1 LYLTGT
7 GSASAPEC
15 LGFDQKDQETDKE
28 SLPSL
33 EELLDR
39 NKTPTGVMVRSKL
52 PEQQMATQA
61 PDSIDTSI
69 LERTRR
75 VANGGN
81 AQSSTISAPEN
92 FKSPD
97 GDILITSAGA
107 RNSTDVRGEDYLV
120 TAKNNSAVNHR
131 SPSTVS
137 DTSVDKAGRPCVEV
151 ESENTKTVAELK
163 KHEAEQENCDSPEG
177 DNVSEG
183 YTRSYDGDGSNYV
196 GELRTDDSDSDS
208 DNDLGSKESENE

>member
-1 LYLTGT
+1 
-7 GSASAPEC
+7 
-15 LGFDQKDQETDKE
+15 
-28 SLPSL
+28 
-33 EELLDR
+33 
-39 NKTPTGVMVRSKL
+39 M
-52 PEQQMATQA
+52 
-61 PDSIDTSI
+61 
-69 LERTRR
+69 
-75 VANGGN
+75 
-81 AQSSTISAPEN
+81 
-92 FKSPD
+92 
-97 GDILITSAGA
+97 
-107 RNSTDVRGEDYLV
+107 DVRGEDYLV

-183 YTRSYDGDGSNYV
+183 YTRSYDGDGSNYI

-208 DNDLGSKESENE
+208 DNDLGSKESENECERDNFIIAERLYQRSVQGGSRQRQRRLTRNLARRERPQRLSREFR